1 MAANGL
7 KVQIAVSVQLQK
19 ALYDPSRGIRVLSS
33 EKIGHFQFFFFYL
46 YNF

>member
-19 ALYDPSRGIRVLSS
+19 ALYDPFRGIHVLSS
-33 EKIGHFQFFFFYL
+33 EKISRFLMFF
-46 YNF
+46 